1 MRWFNALTT
10 SLRQIPALRRWA
22 NRYGR
27 SWWKLPSLLRRRVYW
42 EASAPRLPGAQ
53 TWRFGRSE
61 NVPRADAIDGVAKPT
76 LGHLLAAHTFRTRTP
91 FVTRLDEAWL
101 VGKYASPVTMDG
113 RLILSAFRDEPRM
126 LGLERHPDLE
136 AWLGTPAL
144 RASEQPELV
153 NVCSM
158 VNRLQTNYYHWLIEW
173 CGRLE
178 LIEAYREET
187 GCAPKLLI
195 PKSAPRFVRESLTL
209 LGFGPESWIPWAEDS
224 APRKVRQLVLPSL
237 RESDVTAAPLGP
249 ALAAPALPGGGGS
262 RRRKSRIESS
272 TFRGPREGWRSV
284 LNDEEIADWFRSEGH
299 EVLQPHRF
307 PLAEQIRRF
316 SRASLVVG
324 LHGAGLTNILFAPGA
339 ALLELTG
346 DYGDGVYFG
355 MAARLDQT
363 YDTLS
368 CRSIGDD
375 VEVDLETLKQRVQRH
390 TTRRRLTGE
399 PAHV

>member
-1 MRWFNALTT
+1 MRWLNSLT
-10 SLRQIPALRRWA
+10 SRLRQIPTLRRWA
-22 NRYGR
+22 SRYGR
-27 SWWKLPSLLRRRVYW
+27 SYWKLPSLLRRRLYW
-42 EASAPRLPGAQ
+42 ETAVPRLPGAQ

-61 NVPRADAIDGVAKPT
+61 NVPRVDAIDAVAKPT
-76 LGHLLAAHTFRTRTP
+76 LGHLLAAHSFRTRTP
-91 FVTRLDEAWL
+91 FVTRLGEAWL

-126 LGLERHPDLE
+126 LGLERHPDLL
-136 AWLGTPAL
+136 AWLRTPVRVSAL
-144 RASEQPELV
+144 PDLE
-153 NVCSM
+153 NVWPM

-178 LIEAYREET
+178 LIEAYRDET
-187 GCAPKLLI
+187 GCTPKLLI
-195 PKSAPRFVRESLTL
+195 PLNAPKFVRESLTL
-209 LGFGPESWIPWAEDS
+209 LGFGPESWIPWPENS
-224 APRKVRQLVLPSL
+224 APRKVRRLVLPSL
-237 RESDVTAAPLGP
+237 RESDVTAAPSVLRWLRP
-249 ALAAPALPGGGGS
+249 RFMAAAEAGAEQPDRVIYLS
-262 RRRKSRIESS
+262 R
-272 TFRGPREGWRSV
+272 PREGWRSV

-307 PLAEQIRRF
+307 PLTEQIRRF

-355 MAARLDQT
+355 MAARLGQT
-363 YDTLS
+363 YDALS

-375 VEVDLETLKQRVQRH
+375 VDVDLEALKKRVQTH
-390 TTRRRLTGE
+390 TARCRLTGE

>member
-1 MRWFNALTT
+1 MRWLSSLTT
-10 SLRQIPALRRWA
+10 RLRQIPVLRRWA
-22 NRYGR
+22 SRYGR
-27 SWWKLPSLLRRRVYW
+27 SYWKLPSLLRRRIYW
-42 EASAPRLPGAQ
+42 EAATPHLPWAR
-53 TWRFGRSE
+53 TWCFGSSE
-61 NVPRADAIDGVAKPT
+61 SVSRADAIDAVAKPT
-76 LGHLLAAHTFRTRTP
+76 LGHLLAAHSFRTRVP
-91 FVTRLDEAWL
+91 FVTCLDETWL

-136 AWLGTPAL
+136 AWLGTTAP
-144 RASEQPELV
+144 RAAEVPDLEH
-153 NVCSM
+153 VCSM

-178 LIEAYREET
+178 LIEAYREQT
-187 GCAPKLLI
+187 GHLPKLLI
-195 PKSAPRFVRESLTL
+195 PETAPRFVRESLTL
-209 LGFGPESWIPWAEDS
+209 LGFGPESWIPWPEDPT
-224 APRKVRQLVLPSL
+224 PRKVRQLVLPSL
-237 RESDVTAAPLGP
+237 RESDVTAAPSVLRWLR
-249 ALAAPALPGGGGS
+249 ARFLAAAEAGEEEPDRVIYLS
-262 RRRKSRIESS
+262 R
-272 TFRGPREGWRSV
+272 PREGWRSV
-284 LNDEEIADWFRSEGH
+284 RNDEEIADWFRSEGH

-307 PLAEQIRRF
+307 PLAEQIRCF
-316 SRASLVVG
+316 ARASLVVG

-355 MAARLDQT
+355 MAARLGQT

-390 TTRRRLTGE
+390 TTPRRLTGE